1 MRRDRRP
8 SSKAFWGGL
17 ACLMA
22 LSALSAPA
30 AADEDKTPRFEKGD
44 CWFIVPKKKAAT
56 CGHLIVLEDRT
67 KPDGRRVSLPI
78 VIIKASGNNRLA
90 DPVVFLSGGP
100 GQGVGVDKDGMKTW
114 WDYDKHWSWMKNRD
128 LILFEQ
134 RGTGLS
140 EPSLNCPEVD
150 DRGVELVQVM
160 QDEEQ
165 VRAIYAEALEKCRT
179 RLTGSGIDLARY
191 GTRDTAADIADL
203 RQTLGL
209 KQYNLAGVSYGTR
222 LALVTMH
229 DHPEGIRSVILD
241 SVYPPEVHAYET
253 HQAGVEAAFEKLFD
267 ACRVNTY
274 CRVNYPELERSLF
287 KTIAWLD
294 TRPLPVTVPDPRDG
308 KPIKVRVTGQTLI
321 ELARYSLA
329 FDDARYSLPVY
340 LNAVSLVD
348 PSVLE
353 PVMSNMIESS
363 LGLGLGEF
371 SEGKY
376 YAVECN
382 EEIPFNDP
390 ARVQED
396 SAKHRRFAGFAY
408 QLDDLPD
415 CNIWRSGPLDQSLK
429 APIAS
434 DIPTLVL
441 SGELDPI
448 TPTEFAE
455 TAASRLKNG
464 QLVNVAGYG
473 HSLLTTS
480 RCAIDAA
487 GAFLKNPTAELKNEC
502 SDSD

>member
-1 MRRDRRP
+1 MRRARNR
-8 SSKAFWGGL
+8 SLFRSGL
-17 ACLMA
+17 ACLVA
-22 LSALSAPA
+22 LALALLSMPV
-30 AADEDKTPRFEKGD
+30 AADEGKAPRFEKSD
-44 CWFIVPKKKAAT
+44 CWFSVPKGKAAA

-78 VIIKASGNNRLA
+78 VVIKASGGNRLA

-100 GQGVGVDKDGMKTW
+100 GQGVGLDKDGMKTW
-114 WDYDKHWSWMKNRD
+114 WTYGKYWSWMKDRD

-150 DRGVELVQVM
+150 ERGVELMQVM
-160 QDEEQ
+160 QDEER
-165 VRAIYAEALEKCRT
+165 VRAIYAEALKTCRT
-179 RLTGSGIDLARY
+179 RLIGAGIDLARY
-191 GTRDTAADIADL
+191 GTRDTATDIAEL
-203 RQTLGL
+203 RQVMGY

-222 LALVTMH
+222 LALATMR
-229 DHPEGIRSVILD
+229 DHPEGLRAVILD
-241 SVYPPEVHAYET
+241 SVYPPEVHAYESR
-253 HQAGVEAAFEKLFD
+253 QAGVEAAFEKLFD
-267 ACRVNTY
+267 ACRVTAY
-274 CRVNYPELERSLF
+274 CRINYPELERSLF

-294 TRPLPVTVPDPRDG
+294 MRPLPVTVPDPRDG
-308 KPIKVRVTGQTLI
+308 TPIKVRVTGQTLI
-321 ELARYSLA
+321 ELARYALA
-329 FDDARYSLPVY
+329 FDDARYTLPAF

-408 QLDDLPD
+408 QLEDLPD
-415 CNIWRSGPLDQSLK
+415 CDSWRNGPLDQSLK

-455 TAASRLKNG
+455 TAVSRLKNG
-464 QLVNVAGYG
+464 QLVHVVGAG

-487 GAFLKNPTAELKNEC
+487 GAFLRKPKAEQKSEC
-502 SDSD
+502 SD

>member
-1 MRRDRRP
+1 MRRDRQP
-8 SSKAFWGGL
+8 SLKALWSGL
-17 ACLMA
+17 ACLLA
-22 LSALSAPA
+22 LSLLSAPS
-30 AADEDKTPRFEKGD
+30 AADEGKTPRFEKAD
-44 CWFIVPKKKAAT
+44 CWFTVPKGKAAT
-56 CGHLIVLEDRT
+56 CGHLIVLEDRA
-67 KPDGRRVSLPI
+67 KPEGRRVSLPI
-78 VIIKASGNNRLA
+78 VVIKASGGNRLA
-90 DPVVFLSGGP
+90 DPVLFLSGGP
-100 GQGVGVDKDGMKTW
+100 GQGVGLGKDEMKNW
-114 WDYDKHWSWMKNRD
+114 WDYGKYWSWMKNRD

-150 DRGVELVQVM
+150 DRGVELMQVM
-160 QDEEQ
+160 QDEER
-165 VRAIYAEALEKCRT
+165 VRAIYAESLDKCRT
-179 RLTGSGIDLARY
+179 RLTGAGIDLARY
-191 GTRDTAADIADL
+191 GTRDTATDIAEL
-203 RQTLGL
+203 RQVLGL

-222 LALVTMH
+222 LALTTMH

-241 SVYPPEVHAYET
+241 SVYPPEVRAYESR
-253 HQAGVEAAFEKLFD
+253 QAGVEAAFKKLFD
-267 ACRVNTY
+267 ACRVTAY

-294 TRPLPVTVPDPRDG
+294 IRPLPVTVPDPRDG
-308 KPIKVRVTGQTLI
+308 TPIKVRVTGQTLI
-321 ELARYSLA
+321 EMARYSLA
-329 FDDARYSLPVY
+329 FGDARYTLPAF

-353 PVMSNMIESS
+353 PVMSHLIESS

-376 YAVECN
+376 FAVECN

-390 ARVQED
+390 ERVRQD
-396 SAKHRRFAGFAY
+396 SAQHRRFAGFAY
-408 QLDDLPD
+408 QLEDLPNCD
-415 CNIWRSGPLDQSLK
+415 SWRSGPLDESLK

-455 TAASRLKNG
+455 TAVSRLKNG
-464 QLVNVAGYG
+464 QLVHVVGSG

-480 RCAIDAA
+480 RCAIDVA
-487 GAFLKNPTAELKNEC
+487 GAFLKKPMAALKSEC
-502 SDSD
+502 RD

>member
-1 MRRDRRP
+1 MRRHRQP
-8 SSKAFWGGL
+8 SLKALWGGL
-17 ACLMA
+17 ACLLA
-22 LSALSAPA
+22 LPLLSTPA
-30 AADEDKTPRFEKGD
+30 AADADKTPRFEKAD
-44 CWFIVPKKKAAT
+44 CWFIVPKGKTAT

-78 VIIKASGNNRLA
+78 VVIKASGSSRLA

-100 GQGVGVDKDGMKTW
+100 GQGVGLDKDEMKTW
-114 WDYDKHWSWMKNRD
+114 WKYDKYWSWMKNRD

-150 DRGVELVQVM
+150 ERGVELMQVM
-160 QDEEQ
+160 QDEER

-179 RLTGSGIDLARY
+179 RLTGAGIDLAHY
-191 GTRDTAADIADL
+191 GTRDTATDIAEM
-203 RQTLGL
+203 RQVLGL

-222 LALVTMH
+222 LALTTMH

-241 SVYPPEVHAYET
+241 SVYPPEVRAYESR
-253 HQAGVEAAFEKLFD
+253 QAGVEAAFKKLFE
-267 ACRVNTY
+267 ACRVTAY

-294 TRPLPVTVPDPRDG
+294 VRPLPVTVPDPRDG

-321 ELARYSLA
+321 EMARYALA
-329 FDDARYSLPVY
+329 FDDARYTLPAF

-376 YAVECN
+376 YAVECS

-390 ARVQED
+390 ERVRQD
-396 SAKHRRFAGFAY
+396 SAQHRRFAGFAY
-408 QLDDLPD
+408 QLEDLPNCD
-415 CNIWRSGPLDQSLK
+415 SWRSGPLDESLK

-455 TAASRLKNG
+455 TTVSRLKNG
-464 QLVNVAGYG
+464 QLVHVVGYG

-480 RCAIDAA
+480 RCAIDVA
-487 GAFLKNPTAELKNEC
+487 GAFLKKPMGALKSEC
-502 SDSD
+502 AD

>member
-1 MRRDRRP
+1 MRRARNR
-8 SSKAFWGGL
+8 SLARSGL
-17 ACLMA
+17 ACLLA
-22 LSALSAPA
+22 LPLLAAPA
-30 AADEDKTPRFEKGD
+30 AADEGKTPRFEKSD
-44 CWFIVPKKKAAT
+44 CWFTLPKGKAAT

-78 VIIKASGNNRLA
+78 VVIKASGSNRLA

-100 GQGVGVDKDGMKTW
+100 GQGVGLDKEGMKTW
-114 WDYDKHWSWMKNRD
+114 WSYEKYWSWMKNRD
-128 LILFEQ
+128 LVLFEQ

-150 DRGVELVQVM
+150 ERGVELMQVM
-160 QDEEQ
+160 QDEER
-165 VRAIYAEALEKCRT
+165 VRAIYAEALEKCHT
-179 RLTGSGIDLARY
+179 RLIGGGIDLARY
-191 GTRDTAADIADL
+191 GTRDTATDIAEL
-203 RQTLGL
+203 RQVMGY

-222 LALVTMH
+222 LALATMR
-229 DHPEGIRSVILD
+229 DHPEGLRAVILD
-241 SVYPPEVHAYET
+241 SVYPPEVHAYESR
-253 HQAGVEAAFEKLFD
+253 QAGVEAAFEKLFD
-267 ACRVNTY
+267 ACRVTAY
-274 CRVNYPELERSLF
+274 CRINYPELERSLF

-308 KPIKVRVTGQTLI
+308 TPIKVRVTGQTLI
-321 ELARYSLA
+321 ELARYALA
-329 FDDARYSLPVY
+329 FDDARYTLPAF

-353 PVMSNMIESS
+353 PVMTNMIESS

-408 QLDDLPD
+408 QLEDLPD
-415 CNIWRSGPLDQSLK
+415 CDSWRNGPLDQSLK

-455 TAASRLKNG
+455 TAVSRLKHG
-464 QLVNVAGYG
+464 QLVHVVGYG

-487 GAFLKNPTAELKNEC
+487 GAFLRKPMAEQKSEC
-502 SDSD
+502 SDQ

>member
-1 MRRDRRP
+1 MPRDRRP
-8 SSKAFWGGL
+8 SLKALWRGL
-17 ACLMA
+17 ACLLA
-22 LSALSAPA
+22 LPLLAAPA
-30 AADEDKTPRFEKGD
+30 AADEGKTPRFEKAD
-44 CWFIVPKKKAAT
+44 CWFIVPKGRAAT

-78 VIIKASGNNRLA
+78 VVIKATDSNRLA
-90 DPVVFLSGGP
+90 DPVLFLSGGP
-100 GQGVGVDKDGMKTW
+100 GQGVGLSKDEMKSW
-114 WDYDKHWSWMKNRD
+114 WGYDKYWSWMKNRD

-134 RGTGLS
+134 RGTGQS
-140 EPSLNCPEVD
+140 EPTLNCPEVEE
-150 DRGVELVQVM
+150 RGVELMQVM

-165 VRAIYAEALEKCRT
+165 VRAIYAGALDQCRT
-179 RLTGSGIDLARY
+179 RLIGSGIDLAKY
-191 GTRDTAADIADL
+191 GTRDTATDIAEL
-203 RQTLGL
+203 RQVMGI

-222 LALVTMH
+222 LALTAMH
-229 DHPEGIRSVILD
+229 DHPEGIRAVILD
-241 SVYPPEVHAYET
+241 SVYPPEVRAYEAR
-253 HQAGVEAAFEKLFD
+253 QAGIETAFKNLFE
-267 ACRVNTY
+267 ACRHNDY
-274 CRVNYPELERSLF
+274 CRINYPELERSLF
-287 KTIAWLD
+287 KTIDWLD

-308 KPIKVRVTGQTLI
+308 KPIKVRVTGQTLV
-321 ELARYSLA
+321 EMARYALA
-329 FDDARYSLPVY
+329 FDDARYTLPAF

-376 YAVECN
+376 YTVECN

-390 ARVQED
+390 ERVRQD
-396 SAKHRRFAGFAY
+396 SAQHRRFAGFAY
-408 QLDDLPD
+408 QLEDMSNCDS
-415 CNIWRSGPLDQSLK
+415 WRNGPLDESLK
-429 APIAS
+429 APIES

-455 TAASRLKNG
+455 TTVSRLKHG
-464 QLVNVAGYG
+464 QLVRVAGHG

-487 GAFLKNPTAELKNEC
+487 GAFLKKPTAELKSEC
-502 SDSD
+502 AD

>member
-1 MRRDRRP
+1 MRRDRR
-8 SSKAFWGGL
+8 SSLQAFWSGL
-17 ACLMA
+17 ACLLA
-22 LSALSAPA
+22 LSVLSTPG
-30 AADEDKTPRFEKGD
+30 AADEGKAPRFEKSD
-44 CWFIVPKKKAAT
+44 CWFTVPKGKAAT
-56 CGHLIVLEDRT
+56 CGHLIVLEDRA

-78 VIIKASGNNRLA
+78 VVIKASGANRLP

-100 GQGVGVDKDGMKTW
+100 GQGVGLDKDGMKNW
-114 WDYDKHWSWMKNRD
+114 WDLGKYWSWMKNRD

-150 DRGVELVQVM
+150 ERGVELMQVM
-160 QDEEQ
+160 QDADR
-165 VRAIYAEALEKCRT
+165 VRAIYTEALDKCRT
-179 RLTGSGIDLARY
+179 RLTGTGIDLTHY
-191 GTRDTAADIADL
+191 GTRDTATDIAEL
-203 RQTLGL
+203 RQVLGL

-222 LALVTMH
+222 LALTTMH

-241 SVYPPEVHAYET
+241 SVYPPEVRAYESR
-253 HQAGVEAAFEKLFD
+253 QAGVEAAFEKLFD
-267 ACRVNTY
+267 ACRVTAY
-274 CRVNYPELERSLF
+274 CRVNYPELEISLF

-308 KPIKVRVTGQTLI
+308 KPIKVQVTGQTLI
-321 ELARYSLA
+321 ELTRFSLA
-329 FDDARYSLPVY
+329 FDNARYTLPAF

-376 YAVECN
+376 YAIECN

-390 ARVQED
+390 ARVRED
-396 SAKHRRFAGFAY
+396 AVKHRRFAGFAY
-408 QLDDLPD
+408 QLDDLPNCD
-415 CNIWRSGPLDQSLK
+415 SWRTGPLDQSLK

-455 TAASRLKNG
+455 TTVSRLKHG
-464 QLVNVAGYG
+464 QLVKVAGAG

-480 RCAIDAA
+480 PCAIDTAD
-487 GAFLKNPTAELKNEC
+487 AFLKKPAGELKSEC
-502 SDSD
+502 SD

>member
-1 MRRDRRP
+1 MRHYRR
-8 SSKAFWGGL
+8 SSLQAFWSGF
-17 ACLMA
+17 ACLLA
-22 LSALSAPA
+22 LSVFSTPA
-30 AADEDKTPRFEKGD
+30 ASDQGKAPRFEKSE
-44 CWFIVPKKKAAT
+44 CWFTVPKEKAAT

-78 VIIKASGNNRLA
+78 VVIKASGANRLP

-100 GQGVGVDKDGMKTW
+100 GQGIGLDKEGMKTW
-114 WDYDKHWSWMKNRD
+114 WSLGKYWGWMKNRD

-150 DRGVELVQVM
+150 ERGVELMQVM
-160 QDEEQ
+160 QDADH
-165 VRAIYAEALEKCRT
+165 VRAIYTEALDKCRT
-179 RLTGSGIDLARY
+179 RLTGDGIDLARY
-191 GTRDTAADIADL
+191 GTRDTASDIAEL
-203 RQTLGL
+203 RQVLGL

-222 LALVTMH
+222 LALTTMH

-241 SVYPPEVHAYET
+241 SVYPPEVRAYESR
-253 HQAGVEAAFEKLFD
+253 QAGIEAAFQKLFD
-267 ACRVNTY
+267 ACRVTDY
-274 CRVNYPELERSLF
+274 CRINYPELEISLF

-308 KPIKVRVTGQTLI
+308 KPIKVQVTGQTLV
-321 ELARYSLA
+321 ELTRYSLA
-329 FDDARYSLPVY
+329 FDNARYTLPAF

-353 PVMSNMIESS
+353 PVMSSLIQSS

-376 YAVECN
+376 YAIECN

-390 ARVQED
+390 ARVRED
-396 SAKHRRFAGFAY
+396 AAKHRRFAGFAY
-408 QLDDLPD
+408 QLDDLPNCD
-415 CNIWRSGPLDQSLK
+415 SWRTGTLDQSLK

-455 TAASRLKNG
+455 TAVSRLKNG
-464 QLVNVAGYG
+464 QLVKVTGSG

-480 RCAIDAA
+480 PCAIDIAA
-487 GAFLKNPTAELKNEC
+487 AFLKKPMGELKSEC
-502 SDSD
+502 SD

>member
-1 MRRDRRP
+1 MRRDRWW
-8 SSKAFWGGL
+8 SWWAFGSGL
-17 ACLMA
+17 AGLLA
-22 LSALSAPA
+22 LSLLAAPA
-30 AADEDKTPRFEKGD
+30 AADEGKTPRFEKSD
-44 CWFIVPKKKAAT
+44 CWFIVPKGKVAT
-56 CGHLIVLEDRT
+56 CGHLIVLEDRS
-67 KPDGRRVSLPI
+67 KPDERRVSLPI
-78 VIIKASGNNRLA
+78 VVIKASGGTRLP

-100 GQGVGVDKDGMKTW
+100 GQGIGLDKEGMKTW
-114 WDYDKHWSWMKNRD
+114 WSLGKYWGWMKNRD

-134 RGTGLS
+134 RGAGLS

-150 DRGVELVQVM
+150 ERGVELMQVM
-160 QDEEQ
+160 QDADR
-165 VRAIYAEALEKCRT
+165 VRAIYTEALDKCRT
-179 RLTGSGIDLARY
+179 RLTGTGIDLARY
-191 GTRDTAADIADL
+191 GTRDTATDIAEL
-203 RQTLGL
+203 RQVLGL

-222 LALVTMH
+222 LALTTMH

-241 SVYPPEVHAYET
+241 SVYPPEVRAYESR
-253 HQAGVEAAFEKLFD
+253 QAGVEAAFEKLFD
-267 ACRVNTY
+267 ACRVTAY
-274 CRVNYPELERSLF
+274 CRVNYPELEISLF

-308 KPIKVRVTGQTLI
+308 KPIKVRVTGDTLI
-321 ELARYSLA
+321 ELARYALA
-329 FDDARYSLPVY
+329 FDDARYTLPAF

-408 QLDDLPD
+408 QLEDLPNCD
-415 CNIWRSGPLDQSLK
+415 SWRNGPLDQSLK

-455 TAASRLKNG
+455 TAVSRLKNG
-464 QLVNVAGYG
+464 QLVHVVGYG

-487 GAFLKNPTAELKNEC
+487 GAFLRKPTAELKNEC
-502 SDSD
+502 SD

>member
-1 MRRDRRP
+1 MPRARK
-8 SSKAFWGGL
+8 SSLKAFLGG
-17 ACLMA
+17 
-22 LSALSAPA
+22 LSALLLLAAPA
-30 AADEDKTPRFEKGD
+30 AAEEGKTPRFEKSD
-44 CWFIVPKKKAAT
+44 CWFIVPKGKAAT

-67 KPDGRRVSLPI
+67 KPDGRRISLPI
-78 VIIKASGNNRLA
+78 VVIKASGSNRLA

-100 GQGVGVDKDGMKTW
+100 GQGVGLDKEGMKHW
-114 WDYDKHWSWMKNRD
+114 WDYGKYWAWMKNRD
-128 LILFEQ
+128 LVLFEQ
-134 RGTGLS
+134 RGTGMS
-140 EPSLNCPEVD
+140 EPNLNCPEVD
-150 DRGVELVQVM
+150 ERGIELMQVM
-160 QDEEQ
+160 QDVER
-165 VRAIYAEALEKCRT
+165 VRGIYAEALGKCRT
-179 RLTGSGIDLARY
+179 RLTASGIDLGRY
-191 GTRDTAADIADL
+191 GTRDTAADIADMRATMGFKL
-203 RQTLGL
+203 
-209 KQYNLAGVSYGTR
+209 YNLAGVSYGTR
-222 LALVTMH
+222 LALVTMR

-241 SVYPPEVHAYET
+241 SVYPPEIHAYESR
-253 HQAGVEAAFEKLFD
+253 QAGVEAAFEKLFA
-267 ACRVNTY
+267 ACRVTAY

-321 ELARYSLA
+321 ELTRYSLA
-329 FDDARYSLPVY
+329 FDDARYSVPAF

-353 PVMSNMIESS
+353 PVMSNMVKSS

-390 ARVQED
+390 ELVQRD
-396 SAKHRRFAGFAY
+396 SAQHRRFAGFAY
-408 QLDDLPD
+408 QLEDLPD
-415 CNIWRSGPLDQSLK
+415 CDSWRSGPLDQSLK
-429 APIAS
+429 TPIAS

-464 QLVNVAGYG
+464 QIVHVIGYG

-480 RCAIDAA
+480 PCAIDVAD
-487 GAFLKNPTAELKNEC
+487 AFLKKPMGALKSEC
-502 SDSD
+502 SD